1 MVLTLAILS
10 ACSVNPLSPEDTPP
24 ALFSKLDNNS
34 AFFLKKAEESSK
46 KKSLPWQFVAAQ
58 ALIAEQKPLLADSII
73 EYLHSQALNP
83 TQKSALTLLTASN
96 LYLRNDLHETQAA
109 LARVDKQQLS
119 EFGLIYFLKLR
130 TQLHIDKEEHQEAVE
145 QLFLLTPL
153 LKEDQEKQQFHDLL
167 LTELSLL
174 PHEFLQQFQ
183 LTVQTTEQPE
193 SSALEF
199 AGQQMDVAQSIAP
212 VDALQPFKEGW
223 YALAYLYQRYQLRP
237 NQLLRSLDDWKSHYP
252 DHPAIIF
259 MPTQLTEL
267 PELSP
272 YQPENIAVLLPLSG
286 RYKQQGQAIQY
297 GLLDAYYQQLK
308 DDRSAKVKMHFYD
321 TQTQSM
327 EQVAGQ
333 LQAQHIDFV
342 IGPLLKDNIEAFL
355 PLAASM
361 PVLALNSFPKQQQSL
376 EAENTPSAWH
386 YAFPLSPEE
395 EAKQAARFIFA
406 QQHKKPLL
414 LAADS
419 NYGKRVTEAFNQQW
433 AALSGNNQAQVETHF
448 FSSKKQF
455 PAFIAQVLH
464 TDKSKRRI
472 SQMKAITNLPLQTKQ
487 RSRRDVD
494 AIYIVSKRDD
504 LLMLKPFIDV
514 AISPFAASIPLY
526 ASSRSHQRHNHN
538 QELSKLVF
546 SDSPFLLSTDNKARR
561 EIEQAWSK
569 QSFAALRLFALGFD
583 SYQLIGQLIQ
593 LQNSEKQ
600 TYKGLVGQLSL
611 DASNKVLAELSWAKY
626 QRGKLIEITAPVSA
640 E

>member
-10 ACSVNPLSPEDTPP
+10 ACSVSPLAPQDTPP

-46 KKSLPWQFVAAQ
+46 KKSLPWQFVATQ
-58 ALIAEQKPLLADSII
+58 ALIAEQKPLMADSII
-73 EYLHSQALNP
+73 EYLDSQALTPVEQN
-83 TQKSALTLLTASN
+83 ALTLLTASN
-96 LYLRNDLHETQAA
+96 LYLRNNLQETQAA
-109 LARVDKQQLS
+109 LTKVNKQQLS

-130 TQLHIDKEEHQEAVE
+130 TQLHIDKEEHLEAAE

-153 LKEDQEKQQFHDLL
+153 LKDAQEKQQYHDLL
-167 LTELSLL
+167 LIELSLL
-174 PHEFLQQFQ
+174 PRDFLQQFQ
-183 LTVQTTEQPE
+183 LTAQSE

-199 AGQQMDVAQSIAP
+199 AEQQLDTAQGVTP
-212 VDALQPFKEGW
+212 VDPQQQVKDGW

-252 DHPAIIF
+252 DHPAISF

-297 GLLDAYYQQLK
+297 GLLDAYYRQQK
-308 DDRSAKVKMHFYD
+308 ADRSAKVKLHFYD
-321 TQTQSM
+321 TQAQSM
-327 EQVAGQ
+327 AQIAEQ
-333 LQAQHIDFV
+333 LQTQAIDFV
-342 IGPLLKDNIEAFL
+342 VGPLLKNNIAAFL
-355 PLAASM
+355 PLAAEM
-361 PVLALNSFPKQQQSL
+361 PVLALNSFPKQAQSA
-376 EAENTPSAWH
+376 EAENSQVAWH

-406 QQHKKPLL
+406 QAHKKPLL

-419 NYGKRVTEAFNQQW
+419 NYGKRIAAAFNQQW
-433 AALSGNNQAQVETHF
+433 AALNGNNQAPVETHF

-455 PAFIAQVLH
+455 PALIARALH
-464 TDKSKRRI
+464 TNQSKRRI
-472 SQMKAITNLPLQTKQ
+472 SQMKVITNLPLQTKQ

-504 LLMLKPFIDV
+504 LLMLKAFIDV
-514 AISPFAASIPLY
+514 AISPFAATIPLY
-526 ASSRSHQRHNHN
+526 ASSRSHQRDNHN

-546 SDSPFLLSTDNKARR
+546 SDSPFLLNADNKARQ
-561 EIEQAWSK
+561 EIEQTWGK
-569 QSFAALRLFALGFD
+569 QSFSALRLFALGFD
-583 SYQLIGQLIQ
+583 SYQLIGHLIQ
-593 LQNSEKQ
+593 LQNSEQ
-600 TYKGLVGQLSL
+600 QAYKGLVGQLSL
-611 DASNKVLAELSWAKY
+611 DASNNVLAELSWAKY
-626 QRGKLIEITAPVSA
+626 QRGKLLEITAPASA